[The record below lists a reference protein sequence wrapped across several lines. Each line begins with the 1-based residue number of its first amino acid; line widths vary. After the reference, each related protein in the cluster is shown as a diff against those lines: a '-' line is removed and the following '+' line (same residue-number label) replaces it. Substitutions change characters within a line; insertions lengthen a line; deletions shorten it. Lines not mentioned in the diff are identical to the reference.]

1 MCDHIAK
8 VLDWGIRV
16 NGTEAILSP
25 SKWGCLSCDQTWDE
39 SPSESLPEPSRD
51 ISEHLYDCECF
62 GCKARSIRVAY
73 CGQGGG
79 DATAQK
85 KWDRNIDLYRT
96 ARKQGIQPTG
106 TSQSKVMA
114 AIKQS
119 EKTGVAF
126 KAT

>member
-1 MCDHIAK
+1 MSCDHITK
-8 VLDWGIRV
+8 VLEWSVDTSLPTAPLV
-16 NGTEAILSP
+16 VKL
-25 SKWGCLSCDQTWDE
+25 WGCTECDETFTDIPEQVET
-39 SPSESLPEPSRD
+39 PEPV
-51 ISEHLYDCECF
+51 EHKFDCECF
-62 GCKARSIRVAY
+62 GCRAKSIKVAY
-73 CGQGGG
+73 CGIGGG

-119 EKTGVAF
+119 EKTGTAFVAS
-126 KAT
+126 